1 LWPPVKRS
9 NFANHNKLKR
19 QAMKVIA
26 ATMPA
31 DEIAGLRE
39 IFKSIDADGS
49 GTITEEELS
58 SALRE
63 KGSLLRREDLEG
75 LLALVDQDSSGCIDY
90 EEFLA
95 ATLSQHQMEKAEN
108 MRAAFAHF
116 DIDGSGNITKDELRQ
131 ALKVCARVRQ
141 GLQPCMLARLTSNGL
156 PRASAAARH
165 AAFLFPPF
173 PMFSLACQTAAK
185 QRLMPSWRRW
195 TRMVTARSATTSLWR

>member
-90 EEFLA
+90 EVKRGGGRCWVGKAGQQQQRATCREHLPKHTRLLARMAYGALLCPRGLCRSSWRPPLASIKWRRPRTCVPPLPTLTSTAA
-95 ATLSQHQMEKAEN
+95 AT
-108 MRAAFAHF
+108 
-116 DIDGSGNITKDELRQ
+116 
-131 ALKVCARVRQ
+131 
-141 GLQPCMLARLTSNGL
+141 
-156 PRASAAARH
+156 
-165 AAFLFPPF
+165 
-173 PMFSLACQTAAK
+173 
-185 QRLMPSWRRW
+185 
-195 TRMVTARSATTSLWR
+195 